1 MRRNCPEHLTTGR
14 YSADNALVRIRLL
27 IPALLLVF
35 WSFAAC
41 AAADELASALYHSDY
56 LLGSGKIGSL
66 PPFIDGQVGFR
77 ETAIQPTESRLRVNF
92 ADRTF
97 SIKASYLERKI
108 IPDASTDQERQ
119 SSVFSLYGNSDLAG
133 EQLKSEGEFSFNTMG
148 LNGQSATG
156 DMPKKLRLALK
167 GSWQAYNYG
176 LDLRSIDGGFLDL
189 TGTPLNRG
197 EGLGQIWGETSFGQ
211 LRVKTTLGRVSESL
225 NESPEALRVTRAS
238 SLSLDYRAPGWQTV
252 LTSSYGLR
260 DDRYDK
266 GSSVDIISYELRTT
280 YQLSPD
286 LKVIPL
292 LRFSEERDK
301 GSGIRSEMPATGWTI
316 TYRAWR
322 NVLDL
327 VGSTSVNWLQS
338 NDHLISSK
346 DLNSSGKI
354 VWKLGDSPELRKTLS
369 YEVSY
374 VNHLDLIDS
383 YHSTSGFST
392 KMVLTIYRF

>member
-1 MRRNCPEHLTTGR
+1 MRT
-14 YSADNALVRIRLL
+14 RLL
-27 IPALLLVF
+27 ILLLVF
-35 WSFAAC
+35 SSFAVPT
-41 AAADELASALYHSDY
+41 AADELESVLYRSDY
-56 LLGSGKIGSL
+56 LLGPGKLGSL
-66 PPFIDGQVGFR
+66 PPFIDGEVGFR
-77 ETAIQPTESRLRVNF
+77 ESAIQPTESRLRVNF

-108 IPDASTDQERQ
+108 IPDPSIGQERQ

-133 EQLKSEGEFSFNTMG
+133 EQLKSEGEFSFNTIG
-148 LNGQSATG
+148 VNGENATG
-156 DMPKKLRLALK
+156 DFPKKLRLALK

-189 TGTPLNRG
+189 TGTQLSRG

-211 LRVKTTLGRVSESL
+211 LRVKTTLGQVSESPS
-225 NESPEALRVTRAS
+225 ESPEALRVTRAS

-260 DDRYDK
+260 DDRFDRS
-266 GSSVDIISYELRTT
+266 SSVDVISHELRTT

-286 LKVIPL
+286 LRVIPL

-301 GSGIRSEMPATGWTI
+301 SSGIRSLMPATGWTV
-316 TYRAWR
+316 TYSAWR
-322 NVLDL
+322 NMLDI

-338 NDHLISSK
+338 NDHLINSK

-354 VWKLGDSPELRKTLS
+354 VWKFNDSPELRKTFS

-374 VNHLDLIDS
+374 MNHLDFIDS
-383 YHSTSGFST
+383 CHSTSGFST